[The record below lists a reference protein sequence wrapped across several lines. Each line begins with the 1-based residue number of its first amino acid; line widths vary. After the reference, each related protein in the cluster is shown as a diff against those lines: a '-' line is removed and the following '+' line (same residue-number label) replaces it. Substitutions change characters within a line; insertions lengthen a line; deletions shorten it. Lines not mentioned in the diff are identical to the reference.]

1 MDKER
6 LKKMA
11 GNPDFIPGIYN
22 YCDRWCER
30 CAFTSRCMNFA
41 MEQEFFQD
49 QQELDLQNAEF
60 WQSISEMLEATVGL
74 LHDLARDKGIDLDE
88 VMEGDDREPG
98 YSRESLERHI
108 CTILARK
115 YRKMAD
121 DCLEHAEVPEEYP
134 QVKIPGTR
142 SVNPLPEIR
151 DAKEIISWYQPLIQV
166 KIMRALRSKA
176 EDEESEPDSRDRDAD
191 GSAKVALIGIDRS
204 LAAWGVLHERL
215 QHGLEDIREIMLFL
229 ERLRRKVETV
239 FPGAR
244 TFVRPGF
251 DEDLS

>member
-11 GNPDFIPGIYN
+11 ENPDFIPGIYN

-41 MEQEFFQD
+41 MEQEFFRD
-49 QQELDLQNAEF
+49 QQDLDQRNADF
-60 WQSISEMLEATVGL
+60 WESITEILDATADL
-74 LHDLARDKGIDLDE
+74 LHDLARDRGIDLDE
-88 VMEGDDREPG
+88 AVEGIDPEQEYARQRREN
-98 YSRESLERHI
+98 HI
-108 CTILARK
+108 CAVLARK
-115 YRKMAD
+115 YRRMAD
-121 DCLEHAEVPEEYP
+121 YCLDKAEIPPDCSPVE
-134 QVKIPGTR
+134 IPGTK
-142 SVNPLPEIR
+142 SVDPLPEIR
-151 DAKEIISWYQPLIQV
+151 DAREIITWYQSLIQV
-166 KIMRALRSKA
+166 KIMRALHGLA
-176 EDEESEPDSRDRDAD
+176 ESEETEPDDWDRDAD

-204 LAAWGVLHERL
+204 LAAWRVLHERL
-215 QHGLEDIREIMLFL
+215 QQGPEDIREIMLLL

-251 DEDLS
+251 DEGP

>member
-11 GNPDFIPGIYN
+11 ENPDFIPGIYN

-41 MEQEFFQD
+41 MEQEFFQG
-49 QQELDLQNAEF
+49 QQEKDLGNAEF
-60 WQSISEMLEATVGL
+60 WESISEILEATADL
-74 LHDLARDKGIDLDE
+74 LHDLARDRGIDLDE
-88 VMEGDDREPG
+88 VTEGMDPEQEHARHRQEN
-98 YSRESLERHI
+98 HI

-115 YRKMAD
+115 YLKMAD
-121 DCLEHAEVPEEYP
+121 DCLEHVEIPRECSPVE
-134 QVKIPGTR
+134 IPGTR

-166 KIMRALRSKA
+166 KIMRALQGKA
-176 EDEESEPDSRDRDAD
+176 ESEDIDPGGRDRDAD
-191 GSAKVALIGIDRS
+191 GSAKVALIGIGRS
-204 LAAWGVLHERL
+204 LAAWRILHERL
-215 QHGLEDIREIMLFL
+215 QQGQGKIREIMLLL
-229 ERLRRKVETV
+229 ERLRRKVEAV

-244 TFVRPGF
+244 SFVRPGF
-251 DEDLS
+251 DEDL